1 MSFNNTYSDL
11 ESGYGEESQGKWSIL
26 QERYDPEADV
36 RRGFIKKVYGILS
49 FQLMITTGVCA
60 TFMKVE
66 DVRDFVI
73 RTPALMWVGFA
84 LSLVFLFALLAY
96 RKSHPTNM
104 VLLTIWT
111 FIQSYTVGV
120 ICAVYSSEGKD
131 MLVLQALGLT
141 LGIFLGL
148 TAFTFQ
154 SKINFSFMGAGLM
167 LSLWTL
173 ILWSLMSWIMGWQT
187 GFLFS
192 LFGAMIFS
200 GFIIYDTWRLSKQ
213 YSIDEYIQAS
223 IELYLDVI
231 NLFIYILRLLDRN

>member
-1 MSFNNTYSDL
+1 MSFTNVYSDL
-11 ESGYGEESQGKWSIL
+11 ENGYGAQPQGKWSL
-26 QERYDPEADV
+26 LEERYDPEADV

-49 FQLMITTGVCA
+49 FQLLITTAVCA
-60 TFMKVE
+60 IFMKVQE
-66 DVRDFVI
+66 VRDYVI

-84 LSLVFLFALLAY
+84 LSIVFLFALLY
-96 RKSHPTNM
+96 CRKVHPTNM
-104 VLLTIWT
+104 LLLTIWT
-111 FIQSYTVGV
+111 LIESYTVGV

-154 SKINFSFMGAGLM
+154 SRINFSFLGAGLM

-173 ILWSLMSWIMGWQT
+173 ILWSFMSWIMGWQT

-192 LFGAMIFS
+192 LFGAIIFS
-200 GFIIYDTWRLSKQ
+200 GFIIYDTWRLSKE

-231 NLFIYILRLLDRN
+231 NLFIYLLRLLDKE